1 MSMIRSTNTGPEV
14 LLRKA
19 LWRLGFRYRLT
30 VSLPGRPDLVFPRFG
45 AVLFID
51 GCFWHGCPKHLQWPK
66 NNASFW
72 KKKILANRARDKKVT
87 RLLERDGWRVIR
99 VWEHEIRHDLNVCV
113 LRVERKL
120 RS

>member
-1 MSMIRSTNTGPEV
+1 MSMIGATNTGPEV

-19 LWRLGFRYRLT
+19 LWRLGLRYRLA
-30 VSLPGRPDLVFPRFG
+30 VKMPGRPDLVFPRCE

-51 GCFWHGCPKHLQWPK
+51 GCFWHGCPKHLKWLK

-72 KKKILANRARDKKVT
+72 KKKILGNQSRDAEIT
-87 RLLERDGWRVIR
+87 RILRRDGWKVIR
-99 VWEHEIRHDLNVCV
+99 VCEHEIRANLSSCA
-113 LRVERKL
+113 LRIWWKL